1 MLQALARRNNAFT
14 VRSKLPRIA
23 TCIPRMV
30 KSQDAEAG
38 EDPAAACHG
47 GLTELGLVGG
57 RVVPNFSYG
66 SLLFLHDERMVDD
79 GRTWLL
85 YPSRECESGG
95 QGRATSVVE
104 PGGL

>member
-1 MLQALARRNNAFT
+1 MLQALARRNNNAFT

-23 TCIPRMV
+23 SCIPRMV

-38 EDPAAACHG
+38 EDAAAACQSCHG

-66 SLLFLHDERMVDD
+66 SLIIFLHDERMMDD

-95 QGRATSVVE
+95 QGGPHTMT
-104 PGGL
+104 